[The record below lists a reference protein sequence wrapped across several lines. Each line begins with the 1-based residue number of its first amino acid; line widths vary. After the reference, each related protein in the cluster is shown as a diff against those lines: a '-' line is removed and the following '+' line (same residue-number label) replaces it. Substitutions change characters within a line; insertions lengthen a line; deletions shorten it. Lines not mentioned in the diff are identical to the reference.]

1 MKTQMPHSTSRF
13 FLLLLAVTGFA
24 QSGPSLNGSYA
35 FLATAKQSDS
45 FGDSGGAILSILN
58 FDGAGNISGT
68 AVLKART
75 GQPQDGDTGTGSVQ
89 GTYTSNSDGTG
100 NVALDFTDFGFSA
113 KLAMVVTNGGKT
125 IQFADGPGSTGP
137 ISFNT
142 NLQGTPDS
150 VSGPLP
156 GGFFLQGFRPGA
168 QASGTIPFT
177 LNRTYNNNGIAV
189 YSLPAPATGTGPVTC
204 PDGTSGNWS
213 VTIPATTAIMK
224 NVSGDFMMP
233 VQTSAC
239 GGQDLSNYTGLANLN
254 FAPNGISIVLHL
266 TGYFIVGTGQATTG
280 GAPKGAYGLQFIGE
294 PFPNANVEIMNF
306 DGAGGVT
313 ATLFAPAANTAFT
326 GTYTNNPDGS
336 GVITLTQNGN
346 TTAPPVTFA
355 YALAEDASTIY
366 LLRTSGGA
374 GAAPG
379 ANVLSGIGHL
389 Q

>member
-1 MKTQMPHSTSRF
+1 MNTQALHSTRLFS
-13 FLLLLAVTGFA
+13 LLLLAVTGFA
-24 QSGPSLNGSYA
+24 QSGTSINGSYA

-68 AVLKART
+68 AVLKVRT
-75 GQPQDGDTGTGSVQ
+75 GEPQNGDTGTGAVQ

-137 ISFNT
+137 ISFNS

-150 VSGPLP
+150 VSGPVP
-156 GGFFLQGFRPGA
+156 GGFFLQSFFPGLV

-177 LNRTYNNNGIAV
+177 LNRTYNNNGIAI

-213 VTIPATTAIMK
+213 ITIFATTAIMK
-224 NVSGDFMMP
+224 NATGDFMMP

-239 GGQDLSNYTGLANLN
+239 GGRLQSRSNYTGLANLN
-254 FAPNGISIVLHL
+254 VAPNGISIVLHL
-266 TGYFIVGTGQATTG
+266 TGYFIVGSGQATNG
-280 GAPKGAYGLQFIGE
+280 GAPKGAYGLQLIGE
-294 PFPNANVEIMNF
+294 PFPQANVEVMSF
-306 DGAGGVT
+306 DGAGVAT
-313 ATLFAPAANTAFT
+313 ATAFGAVANTAFT
-326 GTYTNNPDGS
+326 GTYTNNPDGT
-336 GVITLTQNGN
+336 GVITLAQNGN
-346 TTAPPVTFA
+346 TTAQPATFA
-355 YALAEDASTIY
+355 YALADDASTIY

-374 GAAPG
+374 GG

>member
-1 MKTQMPHSTSRF
+1 MPHSTSLF

-75 GQPQDGDTGTGSVQ
+75 GEPQDGDTGTGAVQ

-156 GGFFLQGFRPGA
+156 GGFFLQSFRPGA

-177 LNRTYNNNGIAV
+177 LNRTYNNNGIAI

-213 VTIPATTAIMK
+213 VTIPATIAIMK
-224 NVSGDFMMP
+224 NASGDFMMP

-239 GGQDLSNYTGLANLN
+239 GGQDSSNYTGLANLN

-280 GAPKGAYGLQFIGE
+280 GAPKGAYGLQLIGE
-294 PFPNANVEIMNF
+294 PFPNANVEVMNF
-306 DGAGGVT
+306 DGSGGVT
-313 ATLFAPAANTAFT
+313 ATLFGPAANTAFT

-355 YALAEDASTIY
+355 YALADDASTIY

-374 GAAPG
+374 GVAAG